1 MSQIPALISDL
12 AVILISAGLVTLLF
26 KKLKQPVVL
35 GYIVAGILAGPSIEQ
50 IPTVTDVE
58 SIRIWADIGVIFLLF
73 ALGLDFSFKKLMKV
87 GGTAVIGAITVVIG
101 MMTAGYITGLSL
113 GWGHMN
119 SLFLGGML
127 SMSSTTIIFKAFDD
141 MGLRNQR
148 FAGVVF
154 GILVVEDLF
163 AVLLMVLLSTV
174 AVSKHVE
181 GMEMLDSV
189 VKLGIFLLFCFV
201 VGIYLIPSFLKKAKS
216 FLNEET
222 LLIVSIG
229 LCLGMVM
236 IATKAGFSSALGAF
250 VMGSILAETID
261 AERIEHLVKPVKDL
275 FGAIFFVSVGM
286 LIDPQMLWEYKI
298 PIFIITLVVMA
309 GQICFAS
316 FGVLLSGQ
324 PIKIAIQSGFSLAQI
339 GEFAFII
346 AGLGLSL
353 NVTDQYLYPIVV
365 AVSVITTFFTPYMI
379 RLAEPAYKW
388 AERIIPENW
397 KQFLERYSS
406 GSNTIR
412 QKSAWNKLLKALVR
426 IVGTYTAGFSSALG
440 AFVMGSILAETID
453 AERIEHLVKPVK
465 DLFGAIFFVS
475 VGMLI
480 DPQMLWEYK
489 IPIFIIT
496 LVVMAGQI
504 CFASFGVLLSGQPI
518 KIAIQSGFS
527 LAQIGEFAFIIAG
540 LGLSLNVTDQYLY
553 PIVVAVS
560 VITTFFTPYMI
571 RLAEPAY
578 KWAERIIPEN
588 WKQFLERYSSGSN
601 TIRQKSA
608 WNKLLKALVRIVGTY
623 TAVCLVLIFLW
634 LQIVTPFICKH
645 LPGIQGNLISL
656 ILILAL
662 ISPMLRA
669 IMMKKNH
676 SVEFQQLWNDNKYNR
691 GPLVS
696 LVILRILLC
705 IGLVML
711 PVARLLNAA
720 LGIML
725 AVASAVIV
733 LMIFSKRLKR
743 QSILMERHFFSNLV
757 AREVEQERKAPINQR
772 FANHLLERDLHLA
785 DFEVKQNSPSMGKSL
800 KELNFRQ
807 KCNVNIVT
815 IIRGEKRIN
824 IPGGDERLYPFD
836 KLVVVGADD
845 DLEHFRK
852 YLEERYKKSYA
863 EQSNT
868 RKEEMNMEQIIISE
882 GSRLIGRSIIE
893 SGIRDKAACLVIGI
907 ERGSSSIKNP
917 PPSTV
922 FEEGDIVWI
931 VGERDKL
938 IQLSEGKVVTS

>member
-1 MSQIPALISDL
+1 MSHIPALISDL

-35 GYIVAGILAGPSIEQ
+35 GYIVAGILAGPSIKQ

-58 SIRIWADIGVIFLLF
+58 NIRIWADIGVVFLLF

-87 GGTAVIGAITVVIG
+87 GGTAVIGAITIVIG

-141 MGLRNQR
+141 MGIRNQR

-154 GILVVEDLF
+154 GVLVVEDLF
-163 AVLLMVLLSTV
+163 AVLLMVLLSTL

-181 GMEMLDSV
+181 GMELLDSV

-201 VGIYLIPSFLKKAKS
+201 IGIYLIPSFLKKAKT
-216 FLNEET
+216 FLNDET

-250 VMGSILAETID
+250 VMGSILAETVE
-261 AERIEHLVKPVKDL
+261 AEHIEHLIKPVKDL

-286 LIDPQMLWEYKI
+286 MIDPVLLWEYKL
-298 PIFIITLVVMA
+298 PIIIITFVVMV

-316 FGVLLSGQ
+316 FGILLSGQ
-324 PIKIAIQSGFSLAQI
+324 PVKIAIQSGFSLAQI

-353 NVTDQYLYPIVV
+353 KVTDHYLYPIVV

-379 RLAEPAYKW
+379 RLAEPSYKW
-388 AERIIPENW
+388 TDRVIPLSW
-397 KQFLERYSS
+397 KRFLERYSS

-412 QKSAWNKLLKALVR
+412 QKSTWNKLLKALLR
-426 IVGTYTAGFSSALG
+426 
-440 AFVMGSILAETID
+440 
-453 AERIEHLVKPVK
+453 
-465 DLFGAIFFVS
+465 FVS
-475 VGMLI
+475 
-480 DPQMLWEYK
+480 
-489 IPIFIIT
+489 
-496 LVVMAGQI
+496 A
-504 CFASFGVLLSGQPI
+504 
-518 KIAIQSGFS
+518 
-527 LAQIGEFAFIIAG
+527 
-540 LGLSLNVTDQYLY
+540 
-553 PIVVAVS
+553 
-560 VITTFFTPYMI
+560 
-571 RLAEPAY
+571 
-578 KWAERIIPEN
+578 
-588 WKQFLERYSSGSN
+588 
-601 TIRQKSA
+601 
-608 WNKLLKALVRIVGTY
+608 Y

-634 LQIVTPFICKH
+634 LQLVSPFISQH
-645 LPGIQGNLISL
+645 IPGLQGNLISL
-656 ILILAL
+656 ALILGL
-662 ISPMLRA
+662 TSPMLRA

-676 SVEFQQLWNDNKYNR
+676 SEEFQQLWSDSKYNR

-696 LVILRILLC
+696 LIVLRIILC

-711 PVARLLNAA
+711 PVAHLLNMAV
-720 LGIML
+720 GIML
-725 AVASAVIV
+725 AVASAVII
-733 LMIFSKRLKR
+733 LLILSKRLKR
-743 QSILMERHFFSNLV
+743 QSILMERHFFSNLA

-772 FANHLLERDLHLA
+772 FANHLLSRDLHLA
-785 DFEVKQNSPSMGKSL
+785 DFEVKQNSPSMGKNL

-815 IIRGEKRIN
+815 IIRGERRIN
-824 IPGGDERLYPFD
+824 IPGGEERLYPFD
-836 KLVVVGADD
+836 KLVVVGADE
-845 DLEHFRK
+845 DLNLFRK
-852 YLEERYKKSYA
+852 YLEERYKKSHA
-863 EQSNT
+863 EESSFKS
-868 RKEEMNMEQIIISE
+868 KEMHMEQFLISE
-882 GSRLIGRSIIE
+882 GSRLIGRSILE
-893 SGIRDKAACLVIGI
+893 SGIRDQAACLVIGI
-907 ERGSSSIKNP
+907 ERGTSSIKNP
-917 PPSTV
+917 PPTIV

-938 IQLSEGKVVTS
+938 IRLSEGKTVTN